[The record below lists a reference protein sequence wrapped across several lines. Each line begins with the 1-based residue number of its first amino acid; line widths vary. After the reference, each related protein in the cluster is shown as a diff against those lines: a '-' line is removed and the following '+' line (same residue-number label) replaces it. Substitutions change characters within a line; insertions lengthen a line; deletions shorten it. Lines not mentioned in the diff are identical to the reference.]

1 MSKKTNPNKIDC
13 IILQIVANN
22 TQSLSQTYKSHLDE
36 YIGYPI
42 SEIQGYNEKTISDLS
57 VGEIISINLTHIGS
71 RKMNVYAKVIDNN
84 VHEMKPKIIIVI
96 THPENKLSLFLKI
109 YLCI

>member
-1 MSKKTNPNKIDC
+1 
-13 IILQIVANN
+13 LQIVANN
-22 TQSLSQTYKSHLDE
+22 TQSLSITYKSHLDE
-36 YIGYPI
+36 YIGYQRISI

-71 RKMNVYAKVIDNN
+71 RKMNAFAKVIDNN

-96 THPENKLSLFLKI
+96 THPKNKLIFFFLKFI
-109 YLCI
+109 YIFRISKKIN

>member
-1 MSKKTNPNKIDC
+1 MSKKTNLNKINC
-13 IILQIVANN
+13 IILQIVPNN
-22 TQSLSQTYKSHLDE
+22 TQSLSVTYKSHLDE

-71 RKMNVYAKVIDNN
+71 RKMNVNAKVVDNKI
-84 VHEMKPKIIIVI
+84 HEMKPKIIIVI
-96 THPENKLSLFLKI
+96 N
-109 YLCI
+109 